1 MPWELD
7 TILGPEMTQLG
18 LRRLDPLRHI
28 GKELR
33 GGPTSDF
40 AKVAVLESGLYMRN
54 QLLRDTDWASMAHS
68 LEVRVPLVDAVLLRA
83 MAAVLGRGTAVSKRL
98 LATAP
103 RLPLPERIIKRPK
116 TGFTTPIQTW
126 LQRDSRIQHWRKVP
140 SVAVKTCPWARRW
153 ACEVAEVAAAI
164 AAQGQTPMA
173 TSSLRVL
180 ALVTDAFGGHGG
192 IAQYNRDLIR
202 SLATCDGI
210 SDVVVLPRIAEET
223 SDTPAKVQQLR
234 PQRGRLAYSLSA
246 LRIALGKHI
255 DVVFCGHLLM
265 APLGAALAK
274 LLGVPLWVQ
283 IHGIEAWHG
292 LSRVHRWAIE
302 TASVVTSVSRYTRH
316 RLLQW
321 VRIDPTRV
329 KVLPN
334 TVDPRFRPAR
344 KLARLL
350 DRHAASGKK
359 VLLTVSRLASSERYK
374 GHDRVIRALPRVL
387 AQHPEAVYLVVGD
400 GDDRSRLEM
409 IAAETGVREQ
419 VHFTGLVGAED
430 LPTITAWRMC
440 S

>member
-1 MPWELD
+1 
-7 TILGPEMTQLG
+7 
-18 LRRLDPLRHI
+18 
-28 GKELR
+28 
-33 GGPTSDF
+33 
-40 AKVAVLESGLYMRN
+40 
-54 QLLRDTDWASMAHS
+54 
-68 LEVRVPLVDAVLLRA
+68 
-83 MAAVLGRGTAVSKRL
+83 
-98 LATAP
+98 
-103 RLPLPERIIKRPK
+103 
-116 TGFTTPIQTW
+116 
-126 LQRDSRIQHWRKVP
+126 
-140 SVAVKTCPWARRW
+140 
-153 ACEVAEVAAAI
+153 
-164 AAQGQTPMA
+164 MA

-210 SDVVVLPRIAEET
+210 SDVVVLPRIAEGT

-283 IHGIEAWHG
+283 VHGIEAWHG

-302 TASVVTSVSRYTRH
+302 TATVVTSVSRYTRH

-334 TVDPRFRPAR
+334 TVDTRFRPAR

-400 GDDRSRLEM
+400 GDDRSRLET
-409 IAAETGVREQ
+409 IATKTGVREQ
-419 VHFTGLVGAED
+419 VHFTGLVGADD
-430 LPTITAWRMC
+430 LPDHYRLADVFVMPSTGEGFGIAFLEALASGVPVIGGNRDGSVDPLADGELGTVIDPDHEDQLVAAICTALRRSSDMSHRAVRFEAPNFKRHLEALVSSHFC
-440 S
+440 DAPPAPTLRAGST

>member
-1 MPWELD
+1 
-7 TILGPEMTQLG
+7 
-18 LRRLDPLRHI
+18 
-28 GKELR
+28 
-33 GGPTSDF
+33 
-40 AKVAVLESGLYMRN
+40 
-54 QLLRDTDWASMAHS
+54 
-68 LEVRVPLVDAVLLRA
+68 
-83 MAAVLGRGTAVSKRL
+83 
-98 LATAP
+98 
-103 RLPLPERIIKRPK
+103 
-116 TGFTTPIQTW
+116 
-126 LQRDSRIQHWRKVP
+126 
-140 SVAVKTCPWARRW
+140 
-153 ACEVAEVAAAI
+153 
-164 AAQGQTPMA
+164 MA

-192 IAQYNRDLIR
+192 IAQYNRDLIG

-210 SDVVVLPRIAEET
+210 GEVVVLPRIAGET

-246 LRIALGKHI
+246 LRIALGKNI

-283 IHGIEAWHG
+283 VHGIEAWHE

-350 DRHAASGKK
+350 DRYAASGKK

-387 AQHPEAVYLVVGD
+387 AQHPKAVYLVVGD
-400 GDDRSRLEM
+400 GDDRSRLET
-409 IAAETGVREQ
+409 IAAKTGVREQ
-419 VHFTGLVGAED
+419 VHFTGLVGADD
-430 LPTITAWRMC
+430 LPDHYRLADVFVMPSTGEGFGIAFLEAMASGVPVIGGNSDGSVDPLADGELGTAIDPDDENQLVAAICTALRRSSDMSHRAVRFEALNFKRHLEALVSSHFC
-440 S
+440 DAPPVPTLRVGRT

>member
-1 MPWELD
+1 
-7 TILGPEMTQLG
+7 
-18 LRRLDPLRHI
+18 
-28 GKELR
+28 
-33 GGPTSDF
+33 
-40 AKVAVLESGLYMRN
+40 
-54 QLLRDTDWASMAHS
+54 
-68 LEVRVPLVDAVLLRA
+68 
-83 MAAVLGRGTAVSKRL
+83 
-98 LATAP
+98 
-103 RLPLPERIIKRPK
+103 
-116 TGFTTPIQTW
+116 
-126 LQRDSRIQHWRKVP
+126 
-140 SVAVKTCPWARRW
+140 
-153 ACEVAEVAAAI
+153 
-164 AAQGQTPMA
+164 MA

-202 SLATCDGI
+202 SLATCDGV
-210 SDVVVLPRIAEET
+210 SDVLVLPRIAEET

-283 IHGIEAWHG
+283 VHGIEAWHG
-292 LSRVHRWAIE
+292 LSRVHRCAIE

-387 AQHPEAVYLVVGD
+387 RACPHTIYIIVGD
-400 GDDRSRLEM
+400 GDDRPRLEALAGEM
-409 IAAETGVREQ
+409 GVRQYVDFAGQ
-419 VHFTGLVGAED
+419 VAAED
-430 LPTITAWRMC
+430 LPDHYCLADVFVMPSTGEGFGIAFLEAMACGVPVVGGNQDGSVDPLADGALGIAINPADDDALSSAICRALNMAPAETVGSARFNHRAFAKHLQHLV
-440 S
+440 SANFSANS

>member
-1 MPWELD
+1 MS
-7 TILGPEMTQLG
+7 LGETVG
-18 LRRLDPLRHI
+18 LRNRR
-28 GKELR
+28 
-33 GGPTSDF
+33 
-40 AKVAVLESGLYMRN
+40 
-54 QLLRDTDWASMAHS
+54 
-68 LEVRVPLVDAVLLRA
+68 
-83 MAAVLGRGTAVSKRL
+83 GRGR
-98 LATAP
+98 
-103 RLPLPERIIKRPK
+103 
-116 TGFTTPIQTW
+116 
-126 LQRDSRIQHWRKVP
+126 
-140 SVAVKTCPWARRW
+140 
-153 ACEVAEVAAAI
+153 VAA
-164 AAQGQTPMA
+164 QRHMTK
-173 TSSLRVL
+173 SSLRVL

-210 SDVVVLPRIAEET
+210 GDVVVLPRIAGEASE
-223 SDTPAKVQQLR
+223 TPAKVRQLR

-283 IHGIEAWHG
+283 VHGIEAWHE

-321 VRIDPTRV
+321 VRIDPTHV

-350 DRHAASGKK
+350 DRNAASGKK
-359 VLLTVSRLASSERYK
+359 VLLTVSRLADSERYK

-387 AQHPEAVYLVVGD
+387 AQYPEAVYLVVGD
-400 GDDRSRLEM
+400 GDDRSRLET
-409 IAAETGVREQ
+409 IATETGVSEQ
-419 VHFTGLVGAED
+419 VHFTGLIGADD
-430 LPTITAWRMC
+430 LPDHYRLADVFVMPSTGEGFGIAFLEALASGVPVIGGNRDGSVDPLADGELGTAIDPDDEDQLVAAICTALRRSTDISQRAVRFEALNFKRHLEALVSSHFCDAPRASTIQAGST
-440 S
+440 